1 MDYSAYDTADF
12 VCDDSFVA
20 WVKEGRDGA
29 HWEQVI
35 KQYPDKQE
43 QILQARAII
52 LAAAQLPP
60 FQLKAQDQQQ
70 MWDQIRSQMDTTEA
84 APVKKSRFIYWYW
97 AAAAVCIMAGAA
109 LWWMRPEKETAV
121 VYTRLLKEAKLDG
134 NRRIEEVNEESTVR
148 TVRLPDGSS
157 VVLEPG
163 ARISYPV
170 CATNNCKR
178 EVYLSGAAFF
188 EVSRNTLQPFIVYAN
203 EMVIN
208 VLGTSFHVKA
218 YDKDSLVQVYVKT
231 GKIALSVQPLGSKV
245 ISNVSANQQAIL
257 QRNTLAVSV
266 QLPEQHHIELQAPEA
281 ITYSFV
287 FNDAPVDSVM
297 STIENAYGVHIA
309 YDKVLLADCRLT
321 ASLTDEPLYEK
332 IRLICRALEADC
344 IIKGNDITLSAKGC
358 HRY

>member
-20 WVKEGRDGA
+20 WVKEGKDSA

-35 KQYPDKQE
+35 TQHPGKQE
-43 QILQARAII
+43 VMLQARAII
-52 LAAAQLPP
+52 LAAAQLPA
-60 FQLKAQDQQQ
+60 FQLKEQEQLK
-70 MWDQIRSQMDTTEA
+70 MWNEISNQIDTTAA
-84 APVKKSRFIYWYW
+84 APVKKSRSIYWYW

-109 LWWMRPEKETAV
+109 LWWMRPEKEPAV
-121 VYTRLLKEAKLDG
+121 VYTRLLREAKLEG
-134 NRRIEEVNEESTVR
+134 NKRIEEVNEGKELR
-148 TVRLPDGSS
+148 TVKLPDGSS
-157 VVLEPG
+157 VVLQPG

-170 CATNNCKR
+170 CRGSNCKR

-208 VLGTSFHVKA
+208 VLGTSFRVKA
-218 YDKDSLVQVYVKT
+218 YDADSLVEVYVKT
-231 GKIALSVQPLGSKV
+231 GKIALSVQPLGTKV
-245 ISNVSANQQAIL
+245 VSNVSANQQAIL
-257 QRNTLAVSV
+257 QRNTLVVSV
-266 QLPEQHHIELQAPEA
+266 QSSGQYQADPQAPEP

-297 STIENAYGVHIA
+297 KTIENAYGVHIH
-309 YDKVLLADCRLT
+309 YDKALLADCRLT

-332 IRLICRALEADC
+332 IRLICRALEAEC
-344 IIKGNDITLSAKGC
+344 IIEGNDITLSAKGC